1 MELTEIERQR
11 QLLEANVQKL
21 RQSLKHWQT
30 WEAEYEGLKEE
41 LVATGPEDLTADAVA
56 SISRSYDG
64 ALVTEKEI
72 RDLAFAQPADVATLR
87 RRAQILGL
95 ISRRQEYVLRNIE
108 TVSRQFFAAEG
119 KLEEFAFA
127 SVTAAGVYGDGAG
140 ELEDEEEGGLPL
152 SEIHEELDESG
163 NVLRGEVRR
172 PEEATGQV
180 LERLRKAG
188 LSERDLGMVGGEKAS
203 EPAAVASGAEVS
215 APSPAIKPAPVSSVS
230 KDAPVDE
237 DDGPDRP
244 PIRKKSVS
252 FSADTKE
259 PEERPRSN
267 SDDSKKSVS
276 FADKVAVARAADP
289 PDTRS
294 VSFSPQVEEIP
305 AQTASTDSPQS
316 QSGEQTA
323 VNTDPDRQKDL
334 RGYFKPGDRV
344 FEVNEDTE
352 TTTPH
357 VVMPENESEEDAR
370 LRREMLNYHLNEV
383 QNVVA
388 TMDLDDPDDE
398 HDDSHSD
405 FTASEY
411 QDEDTPYT
419 SGLSDSDA
427 EDEDE
432 FGRSKKP
439 AVTDAYREEM
449 EALKERLIG
458 NLGKIPL
465 PEEGHDEDEDEED
478 ADQDL
483 NPADARRLVIRQKRS
498 SIASTASSTSDADAT
513 NNKKSSTAKK
523 RVSFA
528 QDLDVAD
535 PPHKAPQ
542 NTEDSSVPVAP
553 LASGVVER
561 PATTSA
567 SPSLPTPTAPAKL
580 SRFKQSRAAQDD
592 DSTSGASAPNP
603 PPGIPM
609 ADTLLERSPAAA
621 KAPDPDGYDPLLAR
635 RELAADY
642 YRRRNDMVREQGGF
656 KGTKEEDED
665 KGELM
670 EEGDD
675 GRVKKVSRFRAARLG
690 K

>member
-72 RDLAFAQPADVATLR
+72 LDLAFAQPADVATLR

-188 LSERDLGMVGGEKAS
+188 LSERDLGMAGGEKAS

-432 FGRSKKP
+432 FGRSRKP

-535 PPHKAPQ
+535 PPHKAPK

-561 PATTSA
+561 SATTSA
-567 SPSLPTPTAPAKL
+567 SPCLPTPTAPAKL
-580 SRFKQSRAAQDD
+580 SRFKQSRAAQDE